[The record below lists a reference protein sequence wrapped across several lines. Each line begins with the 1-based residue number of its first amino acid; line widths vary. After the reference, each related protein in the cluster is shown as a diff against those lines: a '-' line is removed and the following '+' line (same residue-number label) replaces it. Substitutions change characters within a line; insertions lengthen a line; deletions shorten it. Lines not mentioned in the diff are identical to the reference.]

1 MRRDFEK
8 ALRSA
13 ISQCYAIGYQPTIL
27 EGMINTSNPVDV
39 AKKLVLSGEFQ
50 HGIRELT
57 KLGRQDLTI
66 EAIMQETRFS
76 SLFTIDEISAASW
89 RLNNVNAA

>member
-50 HGIRELT
+50 HGIHQR
-57 KLGRQDLTI
+57 D
-66 EAIMQETRFS
+66 
-76 SLFTIDEISAASW
+76 
-89 RLNNVNAA
+89 